1 MGKTPGESTDFH
13 RRQFTL
19 HFFEVILDDLVNV
32 NRIITH
38 EATSSGYIFSIA
50 ALSGIKQG
58 MKCEAF

>member
-38 EATSSGYIFSIA
+38 EATSGYIFYVA
-50 ALSGIKQG
+50 DRSGINQG